1 METPVQHIGF
11 LARNRHHIPAFLS
24 GLALSL
30 VLSWLIGKAGFSMA
44 LIYGLFAPV
53 LVFLYVTLIAPKTGL
68 IGYILASYF
77 AIGLNRYIPGPLG
90 LSIDALL
97 VLTWLGIIFS
107 TTKEDRKRMNNPLSW
122 IMLIWFAY
130 TFLELVNPEVRSREA
145 WFFAVRG
152 LSVYFVLAVP
162 LVFILANKRKDL
174 FWFMRAY
181 ITLTFI
187 VALWG
192 FKQKY
197 FGVDGAERAW
207 LDAGAASTHI
217 LFGRLRVFSFL
228 SDAGQFGA
236 LMAHAVIIALVMGL
250 GEKTIFKKVIYLI
263 LTGLFFIAL
272 AISGSRGPVII
283 VFTGL
288 AMYLVIIQNFRLLVF
303 GGVMAASIFI
313 FLKFT
318 SVGSSIYEIQRLRT
332 ALDPNDA
339 SFQVRLENQRM
350 LRTYLASRPLGG
362 GIGAGG
368 SWGQRFTPGSYLA
381 EVPYDSWYV
390 KVWVETGVIGLSLYI
405 ILILIILFYGY
416 YYVRKTR
423 DPDVRMRVLALYA
436 GYFGICI
443 GSYGNQ
449 IYGQSPISTI
459 IVFSLCFIFMAP
471 KLADPKDEPAEDFD
485 NYRQLQGDNGDQGV
499 TELP

>member
-11 LARNRHHIPAFLS
+11 LARNRHLFPAILS

-30 VLSWLIGKAGFSMA
+30 VISWLIGQAGFPVA
-44 LIYGLFAPV
+44 LIYGIFAPL
-53 LVFLYVTLIAPKTGL
+53 LVFVYATLIAPRVG
-68 IGYILASYF
+68 IVGYLLASYF
-77 AIGLNRYIPGPLG
+77 AIGINRYIPGPLG

-97 VLTWLGIIFS
+97 ALTWLGVLFS

-122 IMLIWFAY
+122 IMLIWFGY
-130 TFLELVNPEVRSREA
+130 TFLELVNPEVHNRAA

-162 LVFILANKRKDL
+162 LVFILSNKRRDL
-174 FWFMRAY
+174 IWFVRAY
-181 ITLTFI
+181 LVLTLI

-197 FGVDGAERAW
+197 FGVDSAERAW

-236 LMAHAVIIALVMGL
+236 LMAHAVIISLVIGL
-250 GEKTIFKKVIYLI
+250 GERLLWKKI
-263 LTGLFFIAL
+263 LYVVLSGFFFIAL

-283 VFTGL
+283 VFAGL
-288 AMYLVIIQNFRLLVF
+288 GMYLVLIQNFRLLVF
-303 GGVMAASIFI
+303 GGIMALSIFV
-313 FLKFT
+313 FLKYT
-318 SVGSSIYEIQRLRT
+318 SVGSGIYEIQRLRT

-339 SFQVRLENQRM
+339 SFQVRLENQKL
-350 LRTYLASRPLGG
+350 LRSYLASRPMGG
-362 GIGAGG
+362 GIGSGG
-368 SWGQRFTPGSYLA
+368 SWGQRFTPGSFLA

-390 KVWVETGVIGLSLYI
+390 KVWVETGVIGLLLYI
-405 ILILIILFYGY
+405 ILIIVILIYGY
-416 YYVRKTR
+416 FYLKKSPDQEVRLR
-423 DPDVRMRVLALYA
+423 CLALYA
-436 GYFGICI
+436 GYFGICV

-471 KLADPKDEPAEDFD
+471 KLIQTDESEPESLHHH
-485 NYRQLQGDNGDQGV
+485 RQLQG
-499 TELP
+499 E